1 MRTNYTKTNIFSKLT
16 KNVYITKT
24 TCNTKETMGYLAKL
38 KTCSSG
44 FEAQLLKGALMA
56 QGIVC
61 MLSNKGMTNVYGCTG
76 TLSEAIDIMVRDAD
90 LDAAKEIVNHT
101 DLSDNEKAVNDESL
115 KNVEWSFG

>member
-1 MRTNYTKTNIFSKLT
+1 
-16 KNVYITKT
+16 
-24 TCNTKETMGYLAKL
+24 MGYLAKL

-61 MLSNKGMTNVYGCTG
+61 MLSNKGMTNVYTG

-90 LDAAKEIVNHT
+90 LDAAKEIVSHT